1 MEKNIMPQNGKRLAN
16 EKIKSSKLPTSTGVF
31 DCHSHIH
38 LDKKKIEQFLLKS
51 TEEREKKNYKTFY
64 YEGIVLVAMEE
75 NEWGQ
80 VIQMQ
85 RLLESN
91 HCNYFINILSN

>member
-1 MEKNIMPQNGKRLAN
+1 MEKNTSNKKTVAKGSNNKNA
-16 EKIKSSKLPTSTGVF
+16 KLPTAAGVF

-38 LDKKKIEQFLLKS
+38 LNKKKIEPFLLKCV
-51 TEEREKKNYKTFY
+51 EEREKKNYKMFY

-80 VIQMQ
+80 V
-85 RLLESN
+85 N
-91 HCNYFINILSN
+91 HKIIKLKT